1 MTRPHPSN
9 LAKHL
14 ADRVRD
20 DGENI
25 LTRWADIIKDLLLDW
40 DISSEEE
47 EPEPIVDELPPMSEA
62 DFVHALR
69 GRIDE
74 TLLRIAEVIN
84 RAPTGQIIA
93 ASEEK
98 VCQFLAELYGS
109 ALELGVQMRLQ
120 AAESESGTPTKTRPQ
135 GEWAKRLRRMMAGGA
150 EMPLE
155 NESQA
160 RPSSSS

>member
-1 MTRPHPSN
+1 MSRPHPSN
-9 LAKHL
+9 LAKQL

-47 EPEPIVDELPPMSEA
+47 EAEPIVDELPRMSEEE
-62 DFVHALR
+62 FVHALR
-69 GRIDE
+69 GKIDE
-74 TLLRIAEVIN
+74 TLHRIADAIN

-98 VCQFLAELYGS
+98 VCQFLAELYAT
-109 ALELGVQMRLQ
+109 ALELGVQMRLE
-120 AAESESGTPTKTRPQ
+120 AAESQSGKPTKTRPQ

-150 EMPLE
+150 EMPLG
-155 NESQA
+155 NDPQG
-160 RPSSSS
+160 RPGVSS